1 MGKYLKNQQYGNVR
15 VVNRGKGMWAVLDD
29 AGNEIVPFGK
39 YSWIDGFDH
48 GLARMKVYDKECRK
62 FKWGIIDKKGK
73 EVLPPEFDAIWNF
86 LGKGRSDTR
95 VVKDGISHQFYLNDR
110 AFGGN
115 TTCFEQTQEDE
126 EHPGWDEAEVYS
138 DYCDAIEGLCY
149 DPYCDYDNEEMEVMY
164 WNLD

>member
-1 MGKYLKNQQYGNVR
+1 MKKNYYQYGNTR
-15 VVNRGKGMWAVLDD
+15 VVHSGKGKWAVLDNES
-29 AGNEIVPFGK
+29 AEIVPFGR

-48 GLARMKVYDKECRK
+48 GLARVKVFDKEHHR
-62 FKWGIIDKKGK
+62 FKWGIIDKQGE
-73 EVLPPEFDAIWNF
+73 EVLPPEFDEIWNF

-95 VVKDGISHQFYLNDR
+95 VVKDGIFHQFDLNDR

-115 TTCFEQTQEDE
+115 TTCFEHAQEHE
-126 EHPGWDEAEVYS
+126 KHSGWDESEVYS

-149 DPYCDYDNEEMEVMY
+149 DSDCDYDDDEMMIMY